1 MKENIISMLTRC
13 FFVLFCF
20 VFQELQFS
28 ADEDSALAHI
38 QDNEETGVCSLDC
51 QSVVSLH
58 TQMRL
63 WGWRG
68 GWWSGGA
75 GTSVWLD
82 PLGGRRKDEDGEL
95 KAPQLCKCRSSWA
108 CFLRLPM
115 IFCDCVINYVK
126 NMKKPNIPNVI
137 QFSDFSLSTKHK

>member
-1 MKENIISMLTRC
+1 MRESINSININSLF
-13 FFVLFCF
+13 FFV
-20 VFQELQFS
+20 VFFKSYSFLLMRIGLGTYS
-28 ADEDSALAHI
+28 EDY
-38 QDNEETGVCSLDC
+38 EEKGVCSLEG
-51 QSVVSLH
+51 QRVVSLH
-58 TQMRL
+58 TLMRL

-68 GWWSGGA
+68 GWWSAGA

-82 PLGGRRKDEDGEL
+82 PLGGRRKDKDREL

-115 IFCDCVINYVK
+115 IFCDCAINYVK
-126 NMKKPNIPNVI
+126 NMKKTKHPNVI